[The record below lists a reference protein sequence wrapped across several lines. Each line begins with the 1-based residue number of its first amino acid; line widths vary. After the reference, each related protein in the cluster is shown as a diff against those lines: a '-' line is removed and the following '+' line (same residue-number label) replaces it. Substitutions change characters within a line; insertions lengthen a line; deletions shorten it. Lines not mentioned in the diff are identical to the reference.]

1 MSNVNRQLR
10 LQARPKGLL
19 APGDLQLAETPLP
32 SLAEGQALARVRY
45 LSIDPTMRIW
55 MADVQQYMPPVG
67 IGDVMRAFGL
77 AEISESRHPQYKKGD
92 KIVGLTGLQD
102 YVLIGAAEKNS
113 FQKIPPVPFVSDTAF
128 LGVLGITGL
137 TAYFGMTDIAKPEK
151 GETLVVSAAA
161 GATGS
166 IAGQIGKI
174 HGCRVVGIAGGDDKC
189 KWLTE
194 DLGFDA
200 AINYKRPDWKEALA
214 AATPKGIDI
223 NYENVGGE
231 IMHTVLSRMNL
242 HGRVVVCGL
251 ISGYTQEDP
260 ALASFAT
267 ILIKRLRVQGFIV
280 LDYADKYMEAAMQ
293 LGKWKMFGKLKDRET
308 VIEGLEKA
316 PDAINM
322 LFTGGNTGKLIV
334 KL

>member
-19 APGDLQLAETPLP
+19 APGDLQLSEAPIP
-32 SLAEGQALARVRY
+32 SLSDGQALARVRY
-45 LSIDPTMRIW
+45 LSIDPTMRMW
-55 MADVQQYMPPVG
+55 MADVQLYMPPVPL
-67 IGDVMRAFGL
+67 GDVMRAFGF
-77 AEISESRHPQYKKGD
+77 AEVVESRHPQFKKGD

-102 YVLIGAAEKNS
+102 YVLIDGAAKHS

-128 LGVLGITGL
+128 LGVLGITGI
-137 TAYFGMTDIAKPEK
+137 TAYFGMMEIAKPEK

-174 HGCRVVGIAGGDDKC
+174 HGCRVVGIAGGEDKC
-189 KWLTE
+189 KWIKE

-200 AINYKRPDWKEALA
+200 AIDYKRPDWKEALA

-242 HGRVVVCGL
+242 HGRVVLCGL
-251 ISGYTQEDP
+251 ISGYTKEDP
-260 ALASFAT
+260 GLASFSNV
-267 ILIKRLRVQGFIV
+267 LIKRLRVQGFIV
-280 LDYADKYMEAAMQ
+280 LDYANRYVEAITQ

-308 VIEGLEKA
+308 IVEGLEKA